1 MRLLFLAPM
10 IYTFFKF
17 LFQIYL
23 WRVLSHTWVRYP
35 GFSGHGIKCP
45 ILTTVV
51 PGFSGDLIGCII
63 RSKWGPF
70 GDLYFARKKNRLCV
84 WNMLF
89 LGEINFPKGE
99 LVLWSLYGD
108 KLSLC
113 RNQQTNGK
121 NLTIFKIM
129 GLAET
134 QWENLKQWGTD
145 WWNKHWNFGNI
156 SEFGKYRSI

>member
-1 MRLLFLAPM
+1 MLLNWNYRIVCLYFYSFCRWVMMSSCHICILDTGKVRGYFHFCM
-10 IYTFFKF
+10 NIF
-17 LFQIYL
+17 LFH
-23 WRVLSHTWVRYP
+23 LSHTWVRYP

-51 PGFSGDLIGCII
+51 PGFSGDLIGCTI

-70 GDLYFARKKNRLCV
+70 GDLYLARRNRLCV

-99 LVLWSLYGD
+99 LVPWSLYGD

-113 RNQQTNGK
+113 RNQQMNGK
-121 NLTIFKIM
+121 I
-129 GLAET
+129 
-134 QWENLKQWGTD
+134 
-145 WWNKHWNFGNI
+145 
-156 SEFGKYRSI
+156 